1 MVAAIRDGQTSF
13 ALRLAKHLA
22 PAGGNATKGNVNV
35 AFSPVSIHAA
45 LALLAAGARG
55 ATLNQ
60 LIAFLGA
67 PSAAG
72 LADCGRL
79 IVHRVLGDRA
89 ASGGPRVLFSGGI
102 WIDASRGGLK
112 TAFRDV
118 AVQSYKSEART
129 VSFASEV

>member
-22 PAGGNATKGNVNV
+22 PAGGNATKGNV
-35 AFSPVSIHAA
+35 ALSPVSIHAA

-60 LIAFLGA
+60 LLAFLGA

-89 ASGGPRVLFSGGI
+89 DSGGPRVLFSGGI